1 MTVILLSRAHLA
13 ILRVLQEADGVL
25 ATTIAKRLGVVPNG
39 VGVSLA
45 YMAKLGLAVCDTAAG
60 NPTRRWAITDAGRA
74 AIADPGCHAPPER
87 PPLGQVAE
95 AAPDASGRIVRQYK
109 PRFDG
114 GFSSSGD
121 APRRPISLPAA
132 PWEVQK

>member
-1 MTVILLSRAHLA
+1 MTQILLSRAHLE
-13 ILRVLQEADGVL
+13 ILRVLQEVDGVL

-45 YMAKLGLAVCDTAAG
+45 YMAKLGLVVCDTAAG

-74 AIADPGCHAPPER
+74 AIADPACHAPPAR
-87 PPLGQVAE
+87 PPVGQESVPEVSAT
-95 AAPDASGRIVRQYK
+95 GRVVRRYQ

-132 PWEVQK
+132 PWEVKG